1 MISAEK
7 GVVVAKNTGRGTR
20 VGLIKDRYQ
29 KQNTKSGLW
38 EKYDKKGN
46 YVGTKKTGDPFKS
59 IVRLIGRNP
68 KRIK

>member
-1 MISAEK
+1 MAR
-7 GVVVAKNTGRGTR
+7 NTGEGKR

-29 KQNTKSGLW
+29 KQNTKSGRW

-46 YVGTKKTGDPFKS
+46 YVGTKKSDGPFKS